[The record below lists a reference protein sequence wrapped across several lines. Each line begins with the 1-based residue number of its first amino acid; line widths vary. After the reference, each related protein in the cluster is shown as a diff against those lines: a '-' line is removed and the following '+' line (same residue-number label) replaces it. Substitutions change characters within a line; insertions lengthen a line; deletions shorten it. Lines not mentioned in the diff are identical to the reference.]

1 MSKMSIISNQSN
13 LIVIPARLGSTRLAE
28 KPLLK
33 ETGKYLI
40 QHVYEQACLSK
51 KAKRVVIA
59 TDDQRI
65 LDACNSF
72 GAEAMMTRADHPSG
86 TDRVAEVARAIDCN
100 LVVNLQGDEPQVAPE
115 SLDLLFELLEKNPQ
129 APMATLATP
138 IPSVEAFQNPN
149 CVKVV
154 VDDEGRALYF
164 SRSPIPYFR
173 EGVPE
178 ITVHNPKAW
187 QHLGLYGYRK
197 DFLLGISQI
206 PPHPL
211 ELAEKLEQLRVLAK
225 GVPLMVGKVLH
236 TGIGI
241 DTPEDYRAFVR
252 SQLGIHE
259 KLAARAA

>member
-1 MSKMSIISNQSN
+1 MSKI
-13 LIVIPARLGSTRLAE
+13 IVIPARLGSTRLPE

-51 KAKRVVIA
+51 RAERIIIA
-59 TDDQRI
+59 TDDERI
-65 LDACNSF
+65 MDAARSF
-72 GAEAMMTRADHPSG
+72 GGEAVMTRADHPSG
-86 TDRVAEVARAIDCN
+86 TDRVAEVARKYDCD
-100 LVVNLQGDEPQVAPE
+100 LVVNLQGDEPQVAPQ

-138 IPSVEAFQNPN
+138 IPSLEAFQNPN

-154 VDDEGRALYF
+154 VDDQGRALYF

-173 EGVPE
+173 DGLPE
-178 ITVHNPKAW
+178 FNTQNPKAW

-211 ELAEKLEQLRVLAK
+211 EQAEKLEQLRVLAK
-225 GVPLMVGKVLH
+225 GVPLMVGKVIH
-236 TGIGI
+236 QGIGI
-241 DTPEDYRAFVR
+241 DTPEDYQAFVR
-252 SQLGIHE
+252 YQLTL
-259 KLAARAA
+259 KDAKVARAA